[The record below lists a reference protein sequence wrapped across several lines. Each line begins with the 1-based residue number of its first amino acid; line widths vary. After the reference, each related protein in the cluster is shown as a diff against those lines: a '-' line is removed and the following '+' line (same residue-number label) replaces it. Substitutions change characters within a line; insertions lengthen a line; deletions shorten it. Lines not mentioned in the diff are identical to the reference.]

1 MNRRIC
7 RLVCRR
13 TSAIGLCLTLGLMLS
28 ACERSQTLDHA
39 ARKPD
44 AQPWTASDSA
54 NPAYLAPG
62 WKDGDKAAWEEQ
74 IRKRNQA
81 QNDYVR

>member
-1 MNRRIC
+1 MSVRVPLQVAVFA
-7 RLVCRR
+7 LVLG
-13 TSAIGLCLTLGLMLS
+13 ALTG
-28 ACERSQTLDHA
+28 CEKSQALDPS

-44 AQPWTASDSA
+44 AQAWTASEAA
-54 NPAYLAPG
+54 NPAFMAPG
-62 WKDGDKAAWEEQ
+62 WKAGDKTAWEEQ

>member
-1 MNRRIC
+1 MSG
-7 RLVCRR
+7 RLSVL
-13 TSAIGLCLTLGLMLS
+13 GLCIALGLGLS
-28 ACERSQTLDHA
+28 ACGERSQTLDHA

-44 AQPWTASDSA
+44 AQPWTVSDAA

-62 WKDGDKAAWEEQ
+62 WKDGDKTAWEEQ